1 MNSNDPPK
9 NEYRAILEK
18 SRTKHAQTMRKMRHL
33 SRLSKKGF
41 DRVVHEFH
49 DEVFSEIDCKKC
61 GECCRNLGPVFR
73 NSDIKLICSSVGMNA
88 RDFTDRYLV
97 QDPDGVGYMLKN
109 LPCPFQNDDNICS
122 VYEERPLA
130 CSSFPHTQSVNIQRK
145 LVGLALDSQF
155 CPAAFLLCEKIIA
168 AY

>member
-1 MNSNDPPK
+1 MADPVK

-18 SRTKHAQTMRKMRHL
+18 SRAKKAEILRKMRHL
-33 SRLSKKGF
+33 SRMNRKGF
-41 DRVVHEFH
+41 DQMVHGFH

-73 NSDIKLICSSVGMNA
+73 NTDIKWICATIGTNSREFMNKN
-88 RDFTDRYLV
+88 LE
-97 QDPDGVGYMLKN
+97 QDPDGVGFILKK
-109 LPCPFQNDDNICS
+109 LPCPFQNEDNTCS
-122 VYEERPLA
+122 IYEVRPLS
-130 CSSFPHTQSVNIQRK
+130 CSNFPHTKSLNIQRK